1 MLRWPKYRRALTH
14 ERVMAGLAAAKQR
27 GRRGGRHPR
36 RTRWWYMSKA
46 AVFRTLGVK
55 RTTLLET
62 LVRVGWP
69 AANEVMQE

>member
-1 MLRWPKYRRALTH
+1 
-14 ERVMAGLAAAKQR
+14 
-27 GRRGGRHPR
+27 
-36 RTRWWYMSKA
+36 MSKA